1 MGLGATMAI
10 DHEEEVKADE
20 AGEHRT
26 SSNVLD
32 LGWRGKGERR
42 SKIVGWANRAQEQEQ
57 EPGL

>member
-1 MGLGATMAI
+1 MVMGLGATMAI

-32 LGWRGKGERR
+32 LGWRGEGERR
-42 SKIVGWANRAQEQEQ
+42 SKIVG
-57 EPGL
+57 